1 MPATASQIETLPAT
15 LQDLARLAAEKKL
28 YAVLDACASPAIR
41 AKVESLGPDLATCL
55 YRGNVDPKVLAVA
68 PYVAAV
74 DPPLLDW
81 LVATV
86 WAEPWGIFV
95 ATPAD
100 LKTVRKHLRK
110 FLTVKSPEGKA
121 LYFRYYDPR
130 VLPTFLSSCNQKE
143 TEDFFGPIFAYGCGA
158 DRTLGIRFLQKGR
171 RAADRPQ

>member
-1 MPATASQIETLPAT
+1 MPAAASQVEALPAT
-15 LQDLARLAAEKKL
+15 FQDLARLAAEKKL
-28 YAVLDACASPAIR
+28 YAVLDACASPAIQ
-41 AKVESLGPDLATCL
+41 AKVEGLGPDLAPCL

-81 LVATV
+81 LRSTV

-100 LKTVRKHLRK
+100 LKTVRTHLRK
-110 FLTVKSPEGKA
+110 FLVVKNPQGET

-130 VLPTFLSSCNQKE
+130 VLATFLGSCNRE
-143 TEDFFGPIFAYGCGA
+143 EVEESFGPLLAYGYVVAQDLEVRLLCK
-158 DRTLGIRFLQKGR
+158 RI
-171 RAADRPQ
+171 